1 VILSSRQSAIR
12 AAFFSGLFI
21 ICGFGVSVAK
31 ASDAVRVASNIVF
44 DTKWSR
50 YALPAQ
56 RKFITVLGAQQRP
69 VSFDVFPYNRFRD
82 ALDGGL
88 ADCILA
94 SHPATFENT
103 VASKSNVRFELRLF
117 QRVGADIR
125 SLPQVDIGILANLPR
140 PNLELRGKVVWHDL
154 SSLEQ
159 AVDLLAAGRLTGI
172 IGDST
177 NIRMFGRT
185 DIVEADLPP
194 VITVSISLICRD
206 TEPLREFVSEF
217 DSSMGVIDSGKMPH
231 GDMRHMVDY
240 AW

>member
-1 VILSSRQSAIR
+1 VILSTRRIAIR
-12 AAFFSGLFI
+12 AALFAGLVVS
-21 ICGFGVSVAK
+21 CGLGMSI
-31 ASDAVRVASNIVF
+31 ASAADAVRVASNIVF
-44 DTKWSR
+44 DTTWSR

-56 RKFITVLGAQQRP
+56 RRFITVLGSQQRP

-94 SHPATFENT
+94 SHPGTFKDT
-103 VASKSNVRFELRLF
+103 IASKSNLRFELRLF
-117 QRVGADIR
+117 QRVGTDIR

-140 PNLELRGKVVWHDL
+140 PKLQLRGEIVWHDL
-154 SSLEQ
+154 SSLGQ

-177 NIRMFGRT
+177 NIRMFGRA
-185 DIVEADLPP
+185 DIVETDLPP
-194 VITVSISLICRD
+194 VITVDIVLICRD
-206 TEPLREFVSEF
+206 TEPLREFVSSF

-231 GDMRHMVDY
+231 GDLRHMVDN